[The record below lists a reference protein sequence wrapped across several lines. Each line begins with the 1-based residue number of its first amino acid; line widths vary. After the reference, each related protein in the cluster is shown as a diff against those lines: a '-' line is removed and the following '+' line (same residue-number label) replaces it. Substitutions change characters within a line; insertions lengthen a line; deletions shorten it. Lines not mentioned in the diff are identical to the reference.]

1 MKDKESSPKLSHSD
15 LLIKI
20 KESLSKFEELRG
32 YL

>member
-1 MKDKESSPKLSHSD
+1 MKDRKNEKTMSHSD

-20 KESLSKFEELRG
+20 KECLSKFEELRG

>member
-1 MKDKESSPKLSHSD
+1 MKDGKNEHKMSHSD

-20 KESLSKFEELRG
+20 KECLSKFEELRG